1 MCDRP
6 LSIMVTGATGGI
18 GKAYA
23 HELARRGLNVV
34 LLSRSLSKLEE
45 EAREIADFTKGLEI
59 YDDIEAGLQGLEIGV
74 LVNNVGMAYGG
85 GGVNFQKVLDSE
97 NVGQNI
103 LDIINCNLMSVTQ
116 MTRLI
121 LPQMVN
127 RGRGVII
134 NMSSVA
140 GYRSFPFHTLY
151 SATKAFVQCF
161 SESVSAEYS
170 AQGVTIQSCL
180 LRFLLPKWLSHSRWA
195 VRFLAKQREARLSS
209 SLRPVTS
216 KSK

>member
-1 MCDRP
+1 
-6 LSIMVTGATGGI
+6 
-18 GKAYA
+18 
-23 HELARRGLNVV
+23 
-34 LLSRSLSKLEE
+34 
-45 EAREIADFTKGLEI
+45 
-59 YDDIEAGLQGLEIGV
+59 
-74 LVNNVGMAYGG
+74 MAYGG

-170 AQGVTIQSCL
+170 AQGVTIQVPDWGWGGGSGGCGWGSGPGGEGG
-180 LRFLLPKWLSHSRWA
+180 RGY
-195 VRFLAKQREARLSS
+195 
-209 SLRPVTS
+209 
-216 KSK
+216 